1 MPHLP
6 LLSSMSLEQ
15 ALCYRLP
22 QPILVLVTVLL
33 PMALSILGLILFRK
47 IVPFRF
53 LKESHD
59 VTGPFF
65 CTLGT
70 VYGIFLAFVVS
81 ATWQAFSTTSSN
93 LVQEARYLNDLYFA
107 THGFPQPMQGE
118 LQGLLRDYRDSLIN
132 DEWPCMAAGEGS
144 PKSAALMRQIG
155 TAYLAYKSSPGIDHE
170 YFHISVQYLTEI
182 ASLRASRL
190 DDSSSGLLPLLW
202 IVLLLGAV
210 ATVVLSFLFEAK
222 NFWLQSTMT
231 VLLTGVIC
239 MTFYSIINLDFPF
252 TGTVAISA
260 EPLQRIPMK

>member
-15 ALCYRLP
+15 ALCYHLSP
-22 QPILVLVTVLL
+22 LALVTVTVLV

-107 THGFPQPMQGE
+107 THAFPQPMQGE
-118 LQGLLRDYRDSLIN
+118 LQNLLRSYRDSLVN
-132 DEWPCMAAGEGS
+132 DEWPSMAAGEES
-144 PKSAALMRQIG
+144 PKSAALLRQIG
-155 TAYLAYKSSPGIDHE
+155 RAYLSYKSNPDTDRE
-170 YFHISVQYLTEI
+170 FFRVSVEYLTEI
-182 ASLRASRL
+182 ASLRASRI
-190 DDSSSGLLPLLW
+190 DDSSSALPPLLW

-231 VLLTGVIC
+231 MLLTAVIC

-252 TGTVAISA
+252 TGPVAISPEA
-260 EPLQRIPMK
+260 LQRIPMN

>member
-1 MPHLP
+1 M
-6 LLSSMSLEQ
+6 
-15 ALCYRLP
+15 RF
-22 QPILVLVTVLL
+22 
-33 PMALSILGLILFRK
+33 G
-47 IVPFRF
+47 VP
-53 LKESHD
+53 
-59 VTGPFF
+59 
-65 CTLGT
+65 
-70 VYGIFLAFVVS
+70 
-81 ATWQAFSTTSSN
+81 
-93 LVQEARYLNDLYFA
+93 
-107 THGFPQPMQGE
+107 
-118 LQGLLRDYRDSLIN
+118 GLLRDYRDSLVN
-132 DEWPCMAAGEGS
+132 DEWPCMAAGEAS

-231 VLLTGVIC
+231 MLLTAVIC

-252 TGTVAISA
+252 TGPVAISA